1 MKRSIRGILLAL
13 VAVSLPALA
22 WGPDGHRIVAQIA
35 FDHMTPQAQAAVTAE
50 LKAANEPE
58 PTLPGIANWAD
69 QVRDP
74 ESAPLHYLN
83 MPKGDCHYVAER
95 DCPDGKCVIGGIES
109 SIAVLKDINS
119 PEPRRIVAL
128 KNLVHFVGDI
138 HQPLHEGLA
147 IDKGGNTV
155 QLQWAGKGS
164 NLHRVWDS
172 GLITAIDPDWEDF
185 EKKLTDREVKA
196 DWIGFSPSG
205 WAEASCVI
213 AQSDGLYPSTTTPGA
228 EYVRRWAPVVEDQLT
243 IAGLRLAA
251 ILNRLY

>member
-1 MKRSIRGILLAL
+1 MKNGLFAGALLL
-13 VAVSLPALA
+13 VTLPVFA

-35 FDHMTPQAQAAVTAE
+35 FDHMTPQAQAAVMAE

-58 PTLPGIANWAD
+58 PSLPGIANWAD

-74 ESAPLHYLN
+74 DSAPLHYLN
-83 MPKGDCHYVAER
+83 MPKGDCHYVAAR

-109 SIAVLKDINS
+109 AIAVLKNVDS
-119 PEPRRIVAL
+119 PESQRIVAL

-147 IDKGGNTV
+147 EDKGGNTV

-172 GLITAIDPDWEDF
+172 GLITSIDPDWRDF
-185 EKKLTDREVKA
+185 ELKLSHRVVDA
-196 DWIGFSPSG
+196 DWVTLAPAR
-205 WAEASCVI
+205 WAEASCSI
-213 AQSDGLYPSTTTPGA
+213 AQSEGLYPPTTTPGP
-228 EYVRRWAPVVEDQLT
+228 EYVKRWEPVVEEQLT

-251 ILNRLY
+251 ILNQLY